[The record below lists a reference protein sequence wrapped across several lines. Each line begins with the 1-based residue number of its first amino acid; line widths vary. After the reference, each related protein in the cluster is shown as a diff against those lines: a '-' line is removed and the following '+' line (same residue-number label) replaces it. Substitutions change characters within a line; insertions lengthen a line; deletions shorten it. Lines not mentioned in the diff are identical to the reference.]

1 MKSKILAYVGL
12 FLGAGL
18 SASARVVEPVPEP
31 TTYLAGALMLGVLGV
46 VYFRGRN
53 KK

>member
-1 MKSKILAYVGL
+1 MRTKALIYAELL
-12 FLGAGL
+12 LGACL

-31 TTYLAGALMLGVLGV
+31 TTYLAGALMLGVLG
-46 VYFRGRN
+46 FAFLRGRR